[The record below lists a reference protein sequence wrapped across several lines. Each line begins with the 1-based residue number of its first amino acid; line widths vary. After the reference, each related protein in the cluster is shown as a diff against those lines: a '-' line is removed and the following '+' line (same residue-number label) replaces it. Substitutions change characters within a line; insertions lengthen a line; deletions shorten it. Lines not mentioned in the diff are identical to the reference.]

1 MSFYNIKFKFFND
14 IKEDYRDVLLT
25 NNYSINLL
33 LFPNVERF
41 RLDNLDIELPL
52 WRLIK
57 LYETNL

>member
-52 WRLIK
+52 
-57 LYETNL
+57 